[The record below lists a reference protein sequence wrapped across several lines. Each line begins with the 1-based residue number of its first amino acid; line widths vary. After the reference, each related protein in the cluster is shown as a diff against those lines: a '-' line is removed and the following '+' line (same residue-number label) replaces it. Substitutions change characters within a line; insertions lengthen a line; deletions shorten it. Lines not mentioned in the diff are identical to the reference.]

1 MKLTTEKESRTRSPQ
16 PFPPRFIPVFQK
28 TVKKEPG
35 FSPIMWLK
43 SGFPF

>member
-16 PFPPRFIPVFQK
+16 TLPPSLIPVFQK

-35 FSPIMWLK
+35 FSLIM
-43 SGFPF
+43 